1 MATYFII
8 IIYLAFI
15 SLGLPD
21 SLLGAAWPV
30 MQLDYGAPLDM
41 AGWLFM
47 SIAAGTIVSSL
58 ASGAVIRRFGTGK
71 VTLVSCL
78 MTACALIG
86 FGMAP
91 SVMWL
96 FVFAIPLGLGGGSV
110 DAALNNYV
118 AAYYKAHHMNWL
130 HCFWGVGATL
140 SPMIMAQFMA
150 GDSSWRQ
157 GYLTISGIQFV
168 LVVILLLS
176 LPLWDKVASSTASA
190 IKEGPDSRN
199 VKDLSED
206 ETVKPLHIRGVKL
219 SLAAFLF
226 YCGVEAT
233 LGLWGSSFL
242 VNEKSAAPDMA
253 AQAISLYFAGITLG
267 RFIAGFITFKLSN
280 RALIRA
286 GQITAL
292 SGTLL
297 LCLPLSSGFSVAA
310 FMLVGLGLAPIY
322 PSMLHETPL
331 RFGKKHS
338 QTIMGYQMAIAYTG
352 STFIPPLLGYM
363 ASSLTIGILPLFI
376 LISVAAM
383 VFSSERLNA
392 FFSMKHALDNS
403 EAKSPLL

>member
-21 SLLGAAWPV
+21 SLLGSAWPV
-30 MQLDYGAPLDM
+30 MQLDYGAPLGM

-58 ASGAVIRRFGTGK
+58 ASGTVVRRFGTGK
-71 VTLVSCL
+71 VTLASCL
-78 MTACALIG
+78 MTACALLG
-86 FGMAP
+86 FSLTP
-91 SVMWL
+91 SVIWL
-96 FVFAIPLGLGGGSV
+96 FLCTVPLGLGAGSV

-118 AAYYKAHHMNWL
+118 AAHYKAHHMSWL

-140 SPMIMAQFMA
+140 SPMVMAQFIS
-150 GDSSWRQ
+150 GDGSWRQ
-157 GYLTISGIQFV
+157 GYLTIAAIQFV
-168 LVVILLLS
+168 LVLILLIS
-176 LPLWDKVASSTASA
+176 LPLWDKVARSTVSA
-190 IKEGPDSRN
+190 MQDEP
-199 VKDLSED
+199 LSED
-206 ETVKPLHIRGVKL
+206 EGDMHGGAPVRPLHIRGVKL
-219 SLAAFLF
+219 GLAAFLF
-226 YCGVEAT
+226 YCGAEAT

-242 VNEKSAAPDMA
+242 VNVKDASPEMA
-253 AQAISLYFAGITLG
+253 AQATSLYFAGITIG

-280 RALIRA
+280 RTLIRA

-297 LCLPLSSGFSVAA
+297 LCLPLSSGFSMAA

-338 QTIMGYQMAIAYTG
+338 QSIMGYQMAVAYTG
-352 STFIPPLLGYM
+352 STFIPPLLGYL
-363 ASSLTIGILPLFI
+363 ASSLSIAILPLFI

-383 VFSSERLNA
+383 MFSSERLNA
-392 FFSMKHALDNS
+392 FFSVNRTKDDGG
-403 EAKSPLL
+403 AKSSLN